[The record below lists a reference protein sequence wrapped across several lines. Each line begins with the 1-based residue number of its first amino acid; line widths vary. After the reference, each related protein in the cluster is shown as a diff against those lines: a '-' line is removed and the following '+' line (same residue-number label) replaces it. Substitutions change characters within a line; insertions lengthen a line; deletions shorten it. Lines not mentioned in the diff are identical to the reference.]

1 MDRSHVPKRRSTK
14 RGATS
19 VKKAYNETD
28 WPDPAPSVHSLLL
41 KHTERTLKRYGRG
54 IPQHVENTLLRMHY
68 CRTPVLGTR
77 QYRCDPCDFEKT
89 VYNSCGDR
97 NCPNCSGARRRDWLD
112 KTRELVAPGV
122 TYFQV
127 VFTLPAELS
136 SLALGNRKE
145 MYDLL
150 FRVAWSC
157 LSRKIEKELGI
168 QSAAQ
173 AVLHTWNQRTGHHP
187 HVHFA
192 VPGNGPSLDGTRWV
206 PCKATKEGAPFLV
219 DNKELGAEFRDKFL
233 EELQGL
239 IKKGKIRL
247 EEPGYIADML
257 SELSDI
263 AWNVFIERPPVPG
276 MPAEQMFKYL
286 AKYMTGGPISDRR
299 ILGERDGRI
308 WFLARSPHKGEGQI
322 VTSLECTEF
331 VRNWCM
337 HVLPKEYT
345 KVRPYGMWSCSKRTE
360 YRQLCARL
368 VANQSETSRNQASEL
383 SSAKPPKK
391 TAPDCPH
398 CGKCMQVIRAE
409 DRPSWR
415 EVFERNG
422 HPEWF
427 HPINIECEF
436 PQEPKALWE
445 HAHAMHAMQR
455 WEEPDI
461 FDELIAMR
469 EALMPSG

>member
-1 MDRSHVPKRRSTK
+1 MMLKVNQGKGAKDRYVPISPRLLIALRAYWKECRPSDYLFPGKTDDTPLNKAVVQKACSLATAQAKINKHVTPHTMRHSYATGLLEAGVDLMAISKLLGHSSFLTTMVYLHCRRQHFENYPSPIDWLPVRQCPK
-14 RGATS
+14 
-19 VKKAYNETD
+19 
-28 WPDPAPSVHSLLL
+28 WIDPAPSVHSLLL
-41 KHTERTLKRYGRG
+41 KHTERTLKRYGQG

-77 QYRCDPCDFEKT
+77 HYRCDPCDFEKT

-97 NCPNCSGARRRDWLD
+97 NCPNCSGAKRRDWLD

-206 PCKATKEGAPFLV
+206 PCKPHKAGAPFLV

-233 EELQGL
+233 KELQGL

-257 SELSDI
+257 SELSDM

-276 MPAEQMFKYL
+276 IPSEQMFKYL

-299 ILGERDGRI
+299 ILGE
-308 WFLARSPHKGEGQI
+308 
-322 VTSLECTEF
+322 
-331 VRNWCM
+331 
-337 HVLPKEYT
+337 
-345 KVRPYGMWSCSKRTE
+345 
-360 YRQLCARL
+360 
-368 VANQSETSRNQASEL
+368 
-383 SSAKPPKK
+383 
-391 TAPDCPH
+391 
-398 CGKCMQVIRAE
+398 
-409 DRPSWR
+409 
-415 EVFERNG
+415 
-422 HPEWF
+422 
-427 HPINIECEF
+427 
-436 PQEPKALWE
+436 
-445 HAHAMHAMQR
+445 
-455 WEEPDI
+455 
-461 FDELIAMR
+461 
-469 EALMPSG
+469 